1 MSLRQLHTRIEHLE
15 QLGAKAPE
23 SVNTEERA
31 ARARWEELRL
41 RRWQQNNRP
50 NEVEKPFTEAE
61 EAEFTELLYRFHPL
75 GASIKAWEEAA
86 EEIERSQQ
94 LEFQQKAAAAKMSS

>member
-1 MSLRQLHTRIEHLE
+1 
-15 QLGAKAPE
+15 
-23 SVNTEERA
+23 
-31 ARARWEELRL
+31 
-41 RRWQQNNRP
+41 
-50 NEVEKPFTEAE
+50 VEKPFTEAE

>member
-1 MSLRQLHTRIEHLE
+1 
-15 QLGAKAPE
+15 
-23 SVNTEERA
+23 
-31 ARARWEELRL
+31 
-41 RRWQQNNRP
+41 
-50 NEVEKPFTEAE
+50 
-61 EAEFTELLYRFHPL
+61 L